1 MNVVLPLYS
10 FQQLRLLV
18 KTDMWLVPFNVFTD
32 FMIYVPKQRQKTF
45 AQKLLARVF
54 SRLSFLEC
62 VTRPCNLNN
71 GGVA

>member
-18 KTDMWLVPFNVFTD
+18 KTGMWLVPFNVFTD

-45 AQKLLARVF
+45 A
-54 SRLSFLEC
+54 
-62 VTRPCNLNN
+62 
-71 GGVA
+71 